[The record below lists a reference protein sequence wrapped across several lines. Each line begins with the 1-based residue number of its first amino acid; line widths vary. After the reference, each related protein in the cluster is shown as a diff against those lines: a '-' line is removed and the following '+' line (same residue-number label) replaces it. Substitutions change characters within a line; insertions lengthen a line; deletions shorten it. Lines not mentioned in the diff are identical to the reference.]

1 MVEGKELAHIE
12 AAAFVI
18 YRPRRCLRAA
28 LSFAFRAGVLN
39 TSFFHTYSSSSP
51 SSPSSSSS
59 FSSSYR
65 FQV

>member
-39 TSFFHTYSSSSP
+39 TSFFHVYFPISCSLLLTIFP
-51 SSPSSSSS
+51 
-59 FSSSYR
+59 F
-65 FQV
+65 FG